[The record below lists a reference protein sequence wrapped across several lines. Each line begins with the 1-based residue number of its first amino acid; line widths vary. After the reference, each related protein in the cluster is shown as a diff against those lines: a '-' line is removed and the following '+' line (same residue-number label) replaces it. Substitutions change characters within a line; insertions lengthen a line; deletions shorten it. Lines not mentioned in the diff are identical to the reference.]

1 MQEVGEEMEQHKGV
15 AKFEN
20 ELKVIESEDIRAFA
34 HNAIVASPPSFW
46 KDKELVAYTKKVFKV
61 VKELLDH
68 DKVKP
73 PIRDVILTGVLLS
86 DVALNELSDRFKHL
100 HPLAAAKILE
110 PVSKDIHKALWEG
123 ITRIIEAHEGEN
135 TPSKLLEPKP
145 GTPEHLVSLAHRLVK
160 NQTIEVK
167 IEE

>member
-1 MQEVGEEMEQHKGV
+1 MEQHQGV
-15 AKFEN
+15 AKFEQ

-46 KDKELVAYTKKVFKV
+46 KDKELVEYTKKVFKV

-73 PIRDVILTGVLLS
+73 PIRDVILAGVLVS
-86 DVALNELSDRFKHL
+86 DMALNELSDRFKHL
-100 HPLAAAKILE
+100 HPLAVAKVLE
-110 PVSKDIHKALWEG
+110 PVSKDLHQALWEG
-123 ITRIIEAHEGEN
+123 IIRIAEAHEGEN

-145 GTPEHLVSLAHRLVK
+145 GTPEHLVSLAHRLVRT
-160 NQTIEVK
+160 NTVEVNIE
-167 IEE
+167 